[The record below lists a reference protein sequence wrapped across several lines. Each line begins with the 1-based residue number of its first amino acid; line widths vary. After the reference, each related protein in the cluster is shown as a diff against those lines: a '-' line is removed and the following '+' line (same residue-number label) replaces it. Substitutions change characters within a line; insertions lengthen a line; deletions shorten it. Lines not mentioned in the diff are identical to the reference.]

1 MQQAHNLC
9 YKFDDGKICIF
20 GHNIA
25 LLRSHIKK
33 IVIAKANHCAKCR
46 MQYECN
52 MCFTPMQQ
60 AHNLCYKFDDGKIC
74 IFGHNIAL
82 LRSHIKKIVIAKAN
96 HCAKCRMQYE
106 CNMCFTP
113 MQQAH
118 NLCYKFDDGKMCI
131 FGHNIALLR
140 SHIKKTVV
148 AKAYHYAKWIM
159 QHERNM
165 DFTPMQQAH
174 CLCYKFDNG
183 KICIFG
189 HNVALLRS
197 HIKITVVAKAC
208 HCAKWRM
215 QHERNMD
222 FTPMQQTYCLCYKF
236 DDGKICIFGHNV
248 ALLHS
253 HIKKTVVVKAC
264 HCAKCRMQHKRN
276 MCFTPMQQAHCLS
289 YKIDDDKLCIFGH
302 NILLLRSHIKKK
314 LSLRHTTAQ
323 NAECNTTATWVL
335 PQCNKHD
342 AYVISLTMIKI
353 CIFGHN
359 VLLLRRSDFLLFTT
373 TVAANVLQGLW
384 TPRPC
389 AQP

>member
-1 MQQAHNLC
+1 
-9 YKFDDGKICIF
+9 
-20 GHNIA
+20 
-25 LLRSHIKK
+25 
-33 IVIAKANHCAKCR
+33 
-46 MQYECN
+46 
-52 MCFTPMQQ
+52 MQQ

-165 DFTPMQQAH
+165 DFTPMQQ
-174 CLCYKFDNG
+174 
-183 KICIFG
+183 
-189 HNVALLRS
+189 
-197 HIKITVVAKAC
+197 
-208 HCAKWRM
+208 
-215 QHERNMD
+215 
-222 FTPMQQTYCLCYKF
+222 TYCLCYKF

-253 HIKKTVVVKAC
+253 HIKRTVVAKAC

-314 LSLRHTTAQ
+314 LSLRHTYHCAKCRMQHDRDMGSTPMQQARCLCYKFDDDK
-323 NAECNTTATWVL
+323 NMYIW
-335 PQCNKHD
+335 PQRI
-342 AYVISLTMIKI
+342 AVAA
-353 CIFGHN
+353 F
-359 VLLLRRSDFLLFTT
+359 RLFTFYDYCCSQRPPRAVDAQAMCPALEASRGRRGR
-373 TVAANVLQGLW
+373 VAGRKAGRPLANE
-384 TPRPC
+384 
-389 AQP
+389 